1 MDLKAKKILFDTY
14 WSSKGWKD
22 NPTTANEDF
31 EYAKSKGLMFDNL
44 SISHDDCIKEVK
56 KLVSETPKKKITD
69 AFLSSLSTRR
79 LDWRSAL
86 GSYSNALKFDIHDFD
101 SKISTE
107 YMCNI
112 CGGYDDYVDED
123 LNVLNFERIKWGGV
137 RHDSILY
144 NLLDLQIFM
153 TLEIPTP
160 TESDFM
166 IFNKILEII
175 DSSQFNDYPSQLE
188 KNISGELSASKDER
202 RTLLEILSCCGIL
215 KPKSYDRPYR
225 GSSDWHFIEYWRGQD
240 KYDINILK
248 FYFGSYSEIKF

>member
-1 MDLKAKKILFDTY
+1 MDLNAKKILFDTY

-31 EYAKSKGLMFDNL
+31 AYAKSKGVMFDNL
-44 SISHDDCIKEVK
+44 GISHDDCIKEL
-56 KLVSETPKKKITD
+56 KLLITEISKKKITD

-86 GSYSNALKFDIHDFD
+86 GSYSNALKFDIHNFELDVTTRH
-101 SKISTE
+101 S
-107 YMCNI
+107 CRI
-112 CGGYDDYVDED
+112 CEGYDDYADED

-137 RHDSILY
+137 RHSSILY

-160 TESDFM
+160 TEYDFM

-175 DSSQFNDYPSQLE
+175 DSSQFNDFPSQLE
-188 KNISGELSASKDER
+188 KNISGVFPASKDER

-215 KPKSYDRPYR
+215 EPKDYNRPYR
-225 GSSDWHFIEYWRGQD
+225 GASDWHFIECWRGQD
-240 KYDINILK
+240 KYDINALQ
-248 FYFGSYSEIKF
+248 FYFGKYSEIIF